1 VTGSRTVG
9 KMPSKTRRD
18 LPIAPDRRHRR
29 HASLA
34 ALALVLTALAASP
47 VAATGEAEARA
58 RRNGWGYLLDRLASD
73 GVPKARAAGLFADP
87 RVPKFDG
94 LFFNLAPRESQ
105 ARYRQLRSAASFRD
119 ARLCRARY
127 AKAFDAAEAREGVPA
142 SLVAAI
148 VHVESSCGRSTGRST
163 VAHRLAR
170 LAMANE
176 PRNVAEVVR
185 EHAGTPPDPLIAE
198 QVHLRAAYLERTF
211 YPEVRAVFTIAERL
225 KIDPLGMEG
234 SGAGAFGFPQ
244 FLPTSYLRFG
254 VDGNGDGRV
263 SLFDMDDAAAS
274 CARFLAA
281 NGWKGDLT
289 LAQRRQVLWQYNR
302 SDAYIDTIL
311 AIQREIAAG
320 GDGRVADAARA
331 D

>member
-1 VTGSRTVG
+1 
-9 KMPSKTRRD
+9 MRR
-18 LPIAPDRRHRR
+18 RRGV
-29 HASLA
+29 AALVL
-34 ALALVLTALAASP
+34 ALALTATVAGP
-47 VAATGEAEARA
+47 VAAAGEAEARA
-58 RRNGWGYLLDRLASD
+58 RRNGWGYLIDRLAAD
-73 GVPKARAAGLFADP
+73 GVPKERAAALFADP
-87 RVPKFDG
+87 RVPAFDG

-105 ARYRQLRSAASFRD
+105 ARYRQLRSAASLRE
-119 ARLCRARY
+119 ARMCRERY
-127 AKAFDAAEAREGVPA
+127 ARAFESAEAREGVPA
-142 SLVAAI
+142 SIVAAI

-176 PRNVAEVVR
+176 PENVAEVVR

-211 YPEVRAVFTIAERL
+211 YPEVRAVFTIADRL
-225 KIDPLGMEG
+225 KIDPVGMEG

-274 CARFLAA
+274 CARFLAE
-281 NGWKGDLT
+281 NGWKRDLT
-289 LAQRRQVLWQYNR
+289 PAERRRVLWQYNR

-311 AIQREIAAG
+311 AIQREIAS
-320 GDGRVADAARA
+320 DGRIADGARA

>member
-1 VTGSRTVG
+1 
-9 KMPSKTRRD
+9 M
-18 LPIAPDRRHRR
+18 
-29 HASLA
+29 
-34 ALALVLTALAASP
+34 
-47 VAATGEAEARA
+47 
-58 RRNGWGYLLDRLASD
+58 
-73 GVPKARAAGLFADP
+73 PKARAAALFADP
-87 RVPKFDG
+87 RVPAFDG

-105 ARYRQLRSAASFRD
+105 ARYRQLRSAASFRE
-119 ARLCRARY
+119 ARLCRRRY
-127 AKAFDAAEAREGVPA
+127 AQAFEAAEAREGVPA

-176 PRNVAEVVR
+176 PANVAEVVR

-225 KIDPLGMEG
+225 GIDPLAMEG

-254 VDGNGDGRV
+254 ADGNGDGRV

-281 NGWKGDLT
+281 NGWKRDLT

-320 GDGRVADAARA
+320 GDSRVADGART